1 MKFGIST
8 ASFFPIETENTIPI
22 IKELGSNK
30 CEIFLEAESEYQLEY
45 VKMLKERCNK
55 HNITP
60 ISVHSFCSAF
70 EPFIFSDYKRRRL
83 DCIKTYKKV
92 LLAAKTLGVKY
103 YTFHGELIKEV
114 RDMAEYAAR
123 FSYLIDIAKDYG
135 IILAWENVSWC
146 QSSDPKFIEQLLEN
160 LKNDDLKFTLDIKQA
175 YRANKKPEDYIRVMG
190 KNIVNV
196 HINDCSDRKM
206 CLLPGDGSVDFRK
219 LFEQLNKVS
228 YKGDFILE
236 VYRSNYT
243 NYNQIK
249 KSLDYLRNIY
259 NCI

>member
-83 DCIKTYKKV
+83 
-92 LLAAKTLGVKY
+92 
-103 YTFHGELIKEV
+103 
-114 RDMAEYAAR
+114 
-123 FSYLIDIAKDYG
+123 IA
-135 IILAWENVSWC
+135 
-146 QSSDPKFIEQLLEN
+146 
-160 LKNDDLKFTLDIKQA
+160 
-175 YRANKKPEDYIRVMG
+175 
-190 KNIVNV
+190 
-196 HINDCSDRKM
+196 
-206 CLLPGDGSVDFRK
+206 
-219 LFEQLNKVS
+219 
-228 YKGDFILE
+228 
-236 VYRSNYT
+236 
-243 NYNQIK
+243 
-249 KSLDYLRNIY
+249 
-259 NCI
+259 